1 MTCLYIYSSANP
13 DWIHDRR
20 SFDQQRNHSIG
31 APVAK
36 LSDPLPDLS
45 RRGDNI
51 CRAGWCLTPTFEIG
65 VRQQ

>member
-20 SFDQQRNHSIG
+20 AFDPQRNRSIG

-36 LSDPLPDLS
+36 LSDTLYPIYRDAVTIS
-45 RRGDNI
+45 
-51 CRAGWCLTPTFEIG
+51 AGPVG
-65 VRQQ
+65 A